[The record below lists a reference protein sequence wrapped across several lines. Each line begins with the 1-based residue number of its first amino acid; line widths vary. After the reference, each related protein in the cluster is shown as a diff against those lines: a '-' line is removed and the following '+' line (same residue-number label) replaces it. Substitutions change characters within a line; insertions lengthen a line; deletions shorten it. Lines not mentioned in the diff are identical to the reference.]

1 MMARNSLSTVN
12 KQIYTRVT
20 IINKSFFVQIT
31 MHNNAAEGVTQFS
44 LGVIIRRLSF
54 NDKERSDL

>member
-1 MMARNSLSTVN
+1 MDRNSPPTVN
-12 KQIYTRVT
+12 KQTYTRVT
-20 IINKSFFVQIT
+20 IINNSSYAQIT
-31 MHNNAAEGVTQFS
+31 LHNNAAEGVTQFS